1 MAEQNVSKEL
11 WKDSD
16 ISLIFEM
23 ESGAWIWQLESNP
36 TIEDFDCA
44 FLWFKFG
51 EEVEGSNFGL
61 FSMSSQWIYGLN

>member
-23 ESGAWIWQLESNP
+23 ESGAWIWQIESNP

-51 EEVEGSNFGL
+51 GK
-61 FSMSSQWIYGLN
+61 SMSSQWIFGLK